1 VLTGFA
7 RQFNLPS
14 LKAGYQLGLTS
25 LLLLA
30 GIGVV
35 HDASALNE
43 TRTLSF
49 HHTHSGED
57 LTVTFKREG
66 RYDEEAL
73 KQLNHFL
80 RDWRTQDQ
88 TTMDRHLFDILWEV
102 YRDVDGKKPIQIIS
116 AYRSPE
122 TNAMLRRR
130 SAHTGVARFSQHM
143 LGHAMDFYI
152 PEVPLEQIR
161 FAGLRLQRGG
171 VGFYPTSGS
180 PFVHLDTGNIR
191 HWPRMT
197 HDQLARVFPD
207 GRTVHVPTDGTPL
220 KGYELARAEI
230 ERRGSGDDAATIAK
244 PANVLA
250 RLFGGKSNDEDDE
263 GAAPAVQAKP
273 VSVVQVAAARPAEP
287 APRAKPAGATLQLA
301 AADMQVVQPVRP
313 KLVAVS
319 DKAEAKPQT
328 PADIINARGFW
339 DDMPATPNQATPAQV
354 AALNARKALAST
366 ADPQS
371 TSSVPAAYQAMAY
384 APEAAAPVDRA
395 HVVAASAPVPRSTRP
410 ASPSRNSM
418 AANDVTTVVA
428 KGQNQGQGQDG
439 VVATATRIVASRSG
453 DLWMRIMM
461 LAPSASTS
469 MSVTMLG
476 DANMTLLSK
485 QFVKPRATIVMGFS
499 DDPMMGLTIDHFS
512 GPATAPLTTQSFGL
526 RTASLR

>member
-1 VLTGFA
+1 MLTGFA

-14 LKAGYQLGLTS
+14 LPKAGYQLGLTS
-25 LLLLA
+25 VLLLA
-30 GIGVV
+30 GIGSV

-73 KQLNHFL
+73 RQLNHFL

-88 TTMDRHLFDILWEV
+88 TTMDRHLFDIIWEV

-122 TNAMLRRR
+122 TNAMLRHR
-130 SAHTGVARFSQHM
+130 SAHSGVARFSQHM

-152 PEVPLEQIR
+152 PDVPLEQIR

-197 HDQLARVFPD
+197 HDQLVRVFPD
-207 GRTVHVPTDGTPL
+207 GRTVHVPSDGSPL

-230 ERRGSGDDAATIAK
+230 ERRGNGDDAATVAK
-244 PANVLA
+244 PPNLLA
-250 RLFGGKSNDEDDE
+250 RLFGGKSGDDEDE
-263 GAAPAVQAKP
+263 GSTPAVQAKAVP
-273 VSVVQVAAARPAEP
+273 TVQVAAAKPADAAP
-287 APRAKPAGATLQLA
+287 APRTRMTGATLQLA
-301 AADMQVVQPVRP
+301 AADTQIVQPVRP
-313 KLVAVS
+313 KQPTAS
-319 DKAEAKPQT
+319 DRAEAKPQT

-339 DDMPATPNQATPAQV
+339 DDMPAAPNQASPAQI
-354 AALNARKALAST
+354 AAINARKALAST
-366 ADPQS
+366 DPQS

-384 APEAAAPVDRA
+384 APEASAPVDHPSAPHGAR
-395 HVVAASAPVPRSTRP
+395 AASTG
-410 ASPSRNSM
+410 RNSL
-418 AANDVTTVVA
+418 AANEVTTVIA
-428 KGQNQGQGQDG
+428 KGQSQTKDG
-439 VVATATRIVASRSG
+439 VVANATRLVASQAT
-453 DLWMRIMM
+453 DVWMRLMM
-461 LAPSASTS
+461 LAPSARTA

-476 DANMTLLSK
+476 DANMTLLSTL
-485 QFVKPRATIVMGFS
+485 FVKPRASVVMGFS
-499 DDPMMGLTIDHFS
+499 DDPLMGLTTDRFS
-512 GPATAPLTTQSFGL
+512 GPAMAPLTIQSFGL